1 MFSGGLAEK
10 QITDEDSLKA
20 FTRVNFRNEEK
31 TKQKTKTKILT
42 SKKWKYNDMCKR
54 LDLDEDEMFSWI

>member
-31 TKQKTKTKILT
+31 TKQNKKTKKQKNKNKNT
-42 SKKWKYNDMCKR
+42 DH
-54 LDLDEDEMFSWI
+54 

>member
-20 FTRVNFRNEEK
+20 FTRLNFRNEEK
-31 TKQKTKTKILT
+31 TKQKTKQKTK
-42 SKKWKYNDMCKR
+42 KQKQKY
-54 LDLDEDEMFSWI
+54 

>member
-31 TKQKTKTKILT
+31 TKQKTKQKTK
-42 SKKWKYNDMCKR
+42 KQKY
-54 LDLDEDEMFSWI
+54 

>member
-31 TKQKTKTKILT
+31 TKQKTKQKTKNQ
-42 SKKWKYNDMCKR
+42 KQKY
-54 LDLDEDEMFSWI
+54 

>member
-31 TKQKTKTKILT
+31 TKQKTNQKTK
-42 SKKWKYNDMCKR
+42 KQKQKY
-54 LDLDEDEMFSWI
+54 

>member
-31 TKQKTKTKILT
+31 TKQKTKQKTKTKILT
-42 SKKWKYNDMCKR
+42 SKK
-54 LDLDEDEMFSWI
+54 

>member
-20 FTRVNFRNEEK
+20 FTQVNFRNEERTKQK
-31 TKQKTKTKILT
+31 TKQKTKKQ
-42 SKKWKYNDMCKR
+42 KY
-54 LDLDEDEMFSWI
+54 

>member
-20 FTRVNFRNEEK
+20 FTRVNFRNKEK
-31 TKQKTKTKILT
+31 TKQKTKQKA
-42 SKKWKYNDMCKR
+42 KKQKQKY
-54 LDLDEDEMFSWI
+54 

>member
-31 TKQKTKTKILT
+31 TKQKTNQKTKKQKQT
-42 SKKWKYNDMCKR
+42 Y
-54 LDLDEDEMFSWI
+54 

>member
-10 QITDEDSLKA
+10 QITDEDSLKV

-31 TKQKTKTKILT
+31 TKQKTKQKTK
-42 SKKWKYNDMCKR
+42 KQKQKY
-54 LDLDEDEMFSWI
+54 

>member
-31 TKQKTKTKILT
+31 TKQKTKQKTK
-42 SKKWKYNDMCKR
+42 KQKQKY
-54 LDLDEDEMFSWI
+54 

>member
-31 TKQKTKTKILT
+31 TKQKTKNKQKNKNKNT
-42 SKKWKYNDMCKR
+42 NQ
-54 LDLDEDEMFSWI
+54 